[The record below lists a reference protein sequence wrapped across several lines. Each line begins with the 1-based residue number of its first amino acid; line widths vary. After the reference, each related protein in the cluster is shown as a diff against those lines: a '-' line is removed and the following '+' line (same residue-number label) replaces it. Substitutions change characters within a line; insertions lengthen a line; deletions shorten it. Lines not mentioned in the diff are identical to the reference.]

1 MGKQNITLSLPK
13 ELLRKA
19 RLLAVQRNSSVSGL
33 LAETLRELV
42 NNDDA
47 YERAKLHHM
56 GILSTGFDLQIRGS
70 VSQERGELHE
80 R

>member
-19 RLLAVQRNSSVSGL
+19 KLLAVQRNTSVSGL
-33 LAETLRELV
+33 LAETLREIV
-42 NNDDA
+42 HNDDS

-56 GILSTGFDLQIRGS
+56 GTLRTGFDLQTRGS
-70 VSQERGELHE
+70 ISWERGELHE

>member
-19 RLLAVQRNSSVSGL
+19 RLLAVQRNTSVSGL
-33 LAETLRELV
+33 LAETLQELV
-42 NNDDA
+42 HNDDA
-47 YERAKLHHM
+47 YVRAKLHHM
-56 GILSTGFDLQIRGS
+56 SILSSGVDLQTNGS
-70 VSQERGELHE
+70 ITWDRDELHE